1 MAKKKIIIDEA
12 LSGSLEEGI
21 ALFDQKIEADI
32 LYNRRKD
39 ITPIPLSRI
48 LPNEKNSY
56 SLENIDELA
65 NSIAV
70 HGLLEPILVI
80 PDGENYRLVSGER
93 RYLAAKQAGY
103 DPIEA
108 IVLST
113 VELESTDEEILLI
126 VANSYRTKTSSE
138 KAQEIARLTEL
149 YRQKEE
155 EAPGFLQGLN
165 VTQMVAN
172 KMDVSPLTVT
182 RALRLEKLIPEM
194 QALVDEEQLSA
205 SAAEKYAKFSP
216 QVQQDV
222 AQYIREK
229 TKRGETFTR
238 EEAAKLQKQLRAEE
252 KEKAQVMTALKKEQ
266 KDLTVQLKGYESE
279 LKKAEKKGKP
289 TEELSRLVS
298 ECKTHLEEN
307 KRQWEQLESHSSLLK
322 SGDQLETLFFFL
334 SMEEQLRQSQE
345 KIEAFSEKHYGDVLD
360 KEAKEKYEEL
370 LRSAEELVK
379 EIKILAKES

>member
-1 MAKKKIIIDEA
+1 MAKKKIIIDGA

-229 TKRGETFTR
+229 TKRGETFAR
-238 EEAAKLQKQLRAEE
+238 EEAAKLQKQLREEE

-322 SGDQLETLFFFL
+322 SGNQLETLFFFL
-334 SMEEQLRQSQE
+334 FMEEQLRQSQE
-345 KIEAFSEKHYGDVLD
+345 KIEAFSEKHHGDVLD

-379 EIKILAKES
+379 EIKTLAKGS

>member
-155 EAPGFLQGLN
+155 ETPGFLQGLN

-222 AQYIREK
+222 AQHIRK
-229 TKRGETFTR
+229 RTKRGETFTR
-238 EEAAKLQKQLRAEE
+238 EEAAKLQKQLREEE

-289 TEELSRLVS
+289 TKELSRLVS

-322 SGDQLETLFFFL
+322 SGDQLETFFFFL

-345 KIEAFSEKHYGDVLD
+345 KIEAFSEKHHGDVLD

-379 EIKILAKES
+379 EIKTLAKES